1 MALNRSPIVLRS
13 GFFHVSEQFQRTFK
27 MLLAVETSSSIG
39 SIALMSDGILVAER
53 QLGIAGPRH
62 AQTLV
67 PELDG
72 LLKELSLKADAIDA
86 VAVSIGPG
94 SFTGLRVGLV
104 FAKTLAWLNNAPLI
118 AVDTLRAI
126 AQQTPDAEQIVTA
139 VCDAQRGELFAA
151 SYELD
156 EETGLRRRCHN
167 IRVMQVSELTTGQA
181 VIGPLPTKLRDR
193 VVSEF
198 PMCPEADGMPKA
210 STIARIGTDMHRRSE
225 FSKPESLEPV
235 YVRVSYAE
243 EKRPA
248 AV

>member
-1 MALNRSPIVLRS
+1 
-13 GFFHVSEQFQRTFK
+13 
-27 MLLAVETSSSIG
+27 
-39 SIALMSDGILVAER
+39 MSDGVLIAER

-67 PELDG
+67 PELDR

-126 AQQTPDAEQIVTA
+126 AQQAPDDEQMVTA

-151 SYELD
+151 SYGLD
-156 EETGLRRRCHN
+156 EATGLRCQLNDIH
-167 IRVMQVSELTTGQA
+167 VAQVSDLTPRL
-181 VIGPLPTKLRDR
+181 VIGPLPSKLRDR
-193 VVSEF
+193 VIADF
-198 PMCPEADGMPKA
+198 DMCPEADGMPKA
-210 STIARIGTDMHRRSE
+210 STIARIGTDMLCRSE
-225 FSKPESLEPV
+225 FSKPETLEPI

>member
-1 MALNRSPIVLRS
+1 
-13 GFFHVSEQFQRTFK
+13 
-27 MLLAVETSSSIG
+27 
-39 SIALMSDGILVAER
+39 MSDGVLIAER
-53 QLGIAGPRH
+53 QLGVAGPRH

-67 PELDG
+67 PELDR
-72 LLKELSLKADAIDA
+72 LLKELSLKADAIHA

-118 AVDTLRAI
+118 AVDTLQAI
-126 AQQTPDAEQIVTA
+126 AQQAPDTERIVTA
-139 VCDAQRGELFAA
+139 VCDAQRSELFAA

-156 EETGLRRRCHN
+156 EGPGLRRRCHD
-167 IRVMQVSELTTGQA
+167 IRVIQVSELTACQT
-181 VIGPLPTKLRDR
+181 VIGPLPSKLRDR
-193 VVSEF
+193 VDAEF
-198 PMCPEADGMPKA
+198 PMSPEADGMPKA
-210 STIARIGTDMHRRSE
+210 STVARIGTDMLRRSE

-248 AV
+248 AG

>member
-1 MALNRSPIVLRS
+1 
-13 GFFHVSEQFQRTFK
+13 

-39 SIALMSDGILVAER
+39 SIALMSDGVLIAER

-67 PELDG
+67 PELDR

-118 AVDTLRAI
+118 AVDTLQAI
-126 AQQTPDAEQIVTA
+126 AQQALDAEQIVTA

-151 SYELD
+151 SYVLD
-156 EETGLRRRCHN
+156 EATGLRCRLNDIH
-167 IRVMQVSELTTGQA
+167 VAQVSDLA
-181 VIGPLPTKLRDR
+181 SRHMVIGPLPSKLRDR
-193 VVSEF
+193 VIADFE
-198 PMCPEADGMPKA
+198 MCPEADGIPKA
-210 STIARIGTDMHRRSE
+210 STVARIGTAMLRRSE
-225 FSKPESLEPV
+225 FSRPETLEPV

>member
-1 MALNRSPIVLRS
+1 
-13 GFFHVSEQFQRTFK
+13 

-39 SIALMSDGILVAER
+39 SIALVSDGVLIAER
-53 QLGIAGPRH
+53 QLGVAGPRH

-67 PELDG
+67 PELDR
-72 LLKELSLKADAIDA
+72 LLKELSLKADVIDA

-118 AVDTLRAI
+118 AVDTLQAI
-126 AQQTPDAEQIVTA
+126 AQQAPDTEQIVTA

-151 SYELD
+151 SYVLD
-156 EETGLRRRCHN
+156 EATGLRCRLNDIH
-167 IRVMQVSELTTGQA
+167 VAQVSDLTPRL
-181 VIGPLPTKLRDR
+181 VIGPLPSKLRHR
-193 VVSEF
+193 VVAEF

-210 STIARIGTDMHRRSE
+210 STIARIGTDMLRRSE
-225 FSKPESLEPV
+225 FSKSETLEPV